1 MAAILY
7 LLLFLS
13 CGVLIIRSLFPRK
26 NPLVRYS
33 PGEVMKRRMMRALKD
48 CGYYDVFIPEMK
60 RLSPTYRAYHDAL
73 SALNDRL
80 CRDLGLHYDSDF
92 NLVL

>member
-1 MAAILY
+1 
-7 LLLFLS
+7 
-13 CGVLIIRSLFPRK
+13 
-26 NPLVRYS
+26 
-33 PGEVMKRRMMRALKD
+33 MMRALKD
-48 CGYYDVFIPEMK
+48 CGYYDVFIPELK